1 MRKKRRVL
9 YVAFLLILVVT
20 AFTAAQ
26 AATSAQPGSEFDPLV
41 TKSYVD
47 EQIQLLTNKIGT
59 GTPSTGG
66 TNTGANTGSSTG
78 TGTVD
83 EQVLNNIRTDV
94 RDLINLTIDAF
105 TRIDSLERQNI
116 ELIRRIEALEQGFV
130 VVELSKGQKIIL
142 GAGSE
147 ILVRSGET
155 TAISGE
161 LGGLADVTSA
171 QDLTNGMRITNQ
183 HLLLSSRADGRG
195 VFVASDKAFFLIRG
209 SYTVE

>member
-1 MRKKRRVL
+1 MGVLKMRKKRRVL
-9 YVAFLLILVVT
+9 YVAFLLMAVVT

-47 EQIQLLTNKIGT
+47 EQIQLLTSKIGT

-66 TNTGANTGSSTG
+66 TSTG

-130 VVELSKGQKIIL
+130 VVELSKGQKVIL

-171 QDLTNGMRITNQ
+171 QDLTNGMKITNQ